1 MNGWRILVCV
11 IVILA
16 VLVIGLSS
24 MLPEH
29 QNLFGP
35 HLFRSPNAA
44 GLPGLRGGP
53 SLSPLVIQPAVRIL
67 GHVATL
73 LAQFVIGLVLLY
85 LVPRHIQFMAKAVGA
100 GARRWL
106 RDLALG
112 LALVVLLGAVG
123 LLSALSL
130 RTFPLPFIVLGLL
143 FIVASVGVVAIGL
156 AIGRGLLQRAGW
168 YRQRPVLGLA
178 LGTLIISAVALIPIL
193 GDIVLGLIL
202 LTGAG
207 VAVATHFGTGSP
219 WTLNALVEDVAS

>member
-1 MNGWRILVCV
+1 MNRWRVLVCV

-16 VLVIGLSS
+16 VLVIGLLGI
-24 MLPEH
+24 LPAR
-29 QNLFGP
+29 QTFFGP
-35 HLFRSPNAA
+35 RLFRGPNAA
-44 GLPGLRGGP
+44 GLPALRGELPGP
-53 SLSPLVIQPAVRIL
+53 PLVIQPAARIV
-67 GHVATL
+67 GHLATL

-85 LVPRHIQFMAKAVGA
+85 LVPRHIQFMAKAVSS
-100 GARRWL
+100 GARRLL

-112 LALVVLLGAVG
+112 FALVILLGVVG

-143 FIVASVGVVAIGL
+143 FIVASVGVVAIAL
-156 AIGRGLLQRAGW
+156 AMGRGLLQRAGW
-168 YRQRPVLGLA
+168 YRQRPLLGLA
-178 LGTLIISAVALIPIL
+178 LGTLIVSAVALIPIL